1 MRKTLSQL
9 IEEQLASQTAENL
22 VYEQIEVFEEA
33 INSFNDLPRSLKKN
47 HQQGKT
53 LVLKLVKGLKL
64 LFWLKKAQ
72 LVVLNKLVEYLENI
86 YRKISLML

>member
-33 INSFNDLPRSLKKN
+33 INSFNDLPRSLKK
-47 HQQGKT
+47 
-53 LVLKLVKGLKL
+53 
-64 LFWLKKAQ
+64 
-72 LVVLNKLVEYLENI
+72 
-86 YRKISLML
+86 

>member
-1 MRKTLSQL
+1 M
-9 IEEQLASQTAENL
+9 
-22 VYEQIEVFEEA
+22 
-33 INSFNDLPRSLKKN
+33 
-47 HQQGKT
+47 
-53 LVLKLVKGLKL
+53 KGLKL